1 MDARLLVL
9 SALRRA
15 VATAY
20 RPPMSQTSE
29 PCLAAATTATPPSL
43 FQRSYRFISRL
54 GRVGPLALAASILPG
69 VTSLA
74 LYGRLGAIAPWLRDH
89 PLVGPF
95 VCAGTFAAAGG
106 VALVPTYALSAL
118 CGWCF
123 GFPIGL
129 TATLSGFLA
138 AALVGYLIG
147 RAADGGRTL
156 AAVSDMPKWRAI
168 GAALACGGF
177 GKKVLVISLVRL
189 APVAPFSLTNL
200 CMAAAQVSPLPYAIG
215 TVCGMLPRTA
225 ILMFAA
231 SRLSSVDAPLAQEP
245 WLIAAGVLAT
255 VAVVITLGWIAKN
268 GLAQITSEDV
278 R

>member
-1 MDARLLVL
+1 M
-9 SALRRA
+9 
-15 VATAY
+15 
-20 RPPMSQTSE
+20 
-29 PCLAAATTATPPSL
+29 
-43 FQRSYRFISRL
+43 
-54 GRVGPLALAASILPG
+54 
-69 VTSLA
+69 
-74 LYGRLGAIAPWLRDH
+74 
-89 PLVGPF
+89 
-95 VCAGTFAAAGG
+95 CAGAFAVAGG

-123 GFPIGL
+123 GFSVGL

-200 CMAAAQVSPLPYAIG
+200 SMAAAQVKPLPYAIG

-225 ILMFAA
+225 ILVFAA

-245 WLIAAGVLAT
+245 WLIAAGALAT
-255 VAVVITLGWIAKN
+255 VGVVIALGWIAKK
-268 GLAQITSEDV
+268 GLAQVTSEDA
-278 R
+278 